1 MSSKKIY
8 WQAHRGGGGN
18 EAPDNTIFSIN
29 YGWNLGGIPEV
40 DIRLTADDKLICLH
54 DDTLAR
60 TTDAP
65 PDRAN
70 LRIRDITYDEIRQY
84 DAGSRFSEANR
95 GEKIP
100 AMQEVLAL
108 LYENPERMIYA
119 DIKNYDPEIFPL
131 LLGKFTNLV
140 NEYNVAAQII
150 ACSCDYNLNCQ
161 LHENIPG
168 ILTMQWIGG
177 NPEQK
182 LEQFTKLADKKFAG
196 LQQVQLHLDLN
207 NEPAQGSFFDI
218 SPNELAEALKIT
230 EQNGISL
237 QVFPWTFT
245 REAIFS
251 LLDAGIRWYVTDEP
265 GRFCRIINEW
275 QDEND

>member
-18 EAPDNTIFSIN
+18 EAPDNTLFSIN
-29 YGWNLGGIPEV
+29 YGWSLGGIPEV

-108 LYENPERMIYA
+108 LHENPERMIYA
-119 DIKNYDPEIFPL
+119 DIKNYDPEIFPS

-177 NPEQK
+177 NAEQK
-182 LEQFTKLADKKFAG
+182 LEQFTRLADKKFAG
-196 LQQVQLHLDLN
+196 LQQVQLHLNLN
-207 NEPAQGSFFDI
+207 DEPTEGCFFDI
-218 SPNELAEALKIT
+218 SPNELAKALKIT

-265 GRFCRIINEW
+265 DRFCRIINEW